1 MTEHRPPACHYDRDL
16 DQRVVTGHHRDD
28 CPNISDHRGC
38 APCTAPHCTVCGRTH
53 ATNDHPVTC
62 PTCQGKVDQDLAE
75 LTAAYDALAV
85 EATDAGSDG
94 RLVAAAPIPGGT
106 AQILRGPTTNRIRTY
121 RGWKAEDY
129 HRDHPVSD
137 RTGRP
142 TDPIPPLAILA
153 MWEDTYRAWLGH
165 APAAT
170 ATVAGAV
177 AYLRRQLPDLAQQTD
192 GPDWHTF
199 TTQMRELRSHLEHT
213 LHDGRD
219 PERGVECFECGETLV
234 RRWRRAAPCPH
245 NTPARTELHRW
256 ASLGYPEALTAADV
270 RAAYQPCGRCDQGG
284 IENPS
289 AGQSWECPGC
299 RKDYDPGEY
308 ATAVRRDLLTGGP
321 DRDGWTHIA
330 MAAEAV
336 TMMTG
341 VTFGPDRIRRWMDRS
356 QVAAVCR
363 WRAERRGGVLVSV
376 QNGLRLVLWTDVRD
390 RAEESIRRA
399 KELELERQRVARQE
413 QQLRAAVAGGEDPSE
428 AGRRLDIHPARV
440 ARFLDKW
447 EAEAR
452 MEARDERLRHAN

>member
-1 MTEHRPPACHYDRDL
+1 VSEHRPPACHYDRDL
-16 DQRVVTGHHRDD
+16 DLRVTAGHRDD
-28 CPNISDHRGC
+28 CEDPSAHRAC
-38 APCTAPHCTVCGRTH
+38 LPCTAAHCAVCGRAH
-53 ATNDHPVTC
+53 STNDHPVTC
-62 PTCQGKVDQDLAE
+62 PSCQGRVDQDLVE
-75 LTAAYDALAV
+75 LVTAYDALAF
-85 EATDAGSDG
+85 EAVDGGGDG

-106 AQILRGPTTNRIRTY
+106 AQVLRGPTASLVRTY
-121 RGWKAEDY
+121 RGWTAKDY
-129 HRDHPVSD
+129 FRDHPVSD
-137 RTGRP
+137 RTGAP

-153 MWEDTYRAWLGH
+153 TWEDRYRTWLGH
-165 APAAT
+165 SPAQL

-177 AYLRRQLPDLAQQTD
+177 GYLRTQLPYLAQRTD
-192 GPDWHTF
+192 GPDWHAF
-199 TTQMRELRSHLEHT
+199 TREMRDLRAQLEHA

-234 RRWRRAAPCPH
+234 RRWRRAIPCTH
-245 NTPARTELHRW
+245 DTPARVELHRW
-256 ASLGYPEALTAADV
+256 ASLGYPEALTVADV
-270 RAAYQPCGRCDQGG
+270 RQAYQPCGTCDQGG

-321 DRDGWTHIA
+321 DRDGWTHVA

-363 WRAERRGGVLVSV
+363 WRAERRNGVLVSV
-376 QNGLRLVLWTDVRD
+376 QNGLRLVQWTDVRD
-390 RAEESIRRA
+390 RADESIRRA
-399 KELELERQRVARQE
+399 KELELERQREVDQD
-413 QQLRAAVAGGEDPSE
+413 QQLRAAVAKGEPVKD
-428 AGRRLDIHPARV
+428 AGERLGIHPARV
-440 ARFLDKW
+440 AKFLDRW

-452 MEARDERLRHAN
+452 AEARDGRLRHAN